1 MMKNKISIDG
11 IKYSPLKTVN
21 RGASVPA
28 PVSTTGQFSAPSI
41 TEQQGFVLS
50 VQSVKPVQRS
60 TDPIP
65 IGTIPPTPQAIDKFK
80 KPSQITTV
88 ETSKVTVIDN
98 VKHVCVG

>member
-1 MMKNKISIDG
+1 M
-11 IKYSPLKTVN
+11 
-21 RGASVPA
+21 PA

-65 IGTIPPTPQAIDKFK
+65 IGTIPPTPHRHIAAIDKFK

-88 ETSKVTVIDN
+88 EISKVTVIDN